1 MPKLTDI
8 QLVILSAAAQ
18 RKDGAVLPLPTSL
31 KITKARATTALK
43 GLVNRGVIAEQ
54 PAARDRETWRETQV
68 GERVALVITE
78 TGLEAIGAGTDDGSR
93 IRPAGAKLRPKP
105 RKRGNSRAA
114 NGRPV
119 KAKSLPT
126 GVRSGTK
133 QALLIELLGRKNGA
147 TIAEIVD
154 ASGWQPHSVRGAI
167 SGTLKKK
174 LGLAVES
181 EVVDSR
187 GRVYRIID
195 GHSAT

>member
-1 MPKLTDI
+1 MPKLTDT

-18 RKDGAVLPLPTSL
+18 REDGAVLPLPTSL

-54 PAARDRETWRETQV
+54 PAAPDHEAWRETKV

-78 TGLEAIGAGTDDGSR
+78 AGLDAIGAGADDGSR
-93 IRPAGAKLRPKP
+93 ARPADAKLQPKP

-114 NGRPV
+114 NGRRV
-119 KAKSLPT
+119 KSKSLPT

-174 LGLAVES
+174 LGLTVES
-181 EVVDSR
+181 AVVDSR

>member
-1 MPKLTDI
+1 MPKLTDT

-31 KITKARATTALK
+31 KIAKARATTTLK
-43 GLVNRGVIAEQ
+43 GLVNRGVITEQ
-54 PAARDRETWRETQV
+54 PAARNQEAWRKTQV
-68 GERVALVITE
+68 GERVALVITK

-93 IRPAGAKLRPKP
+93 TRPRGAKVQPKP
-105 RKRGNSRAA
+105 RKPGNSRAA
-114 NGRPV
+114 NGRRV
-119 KAKSLPT
+119 KPKALQT

-133 QALLIELLGRKNGA
+133 QALIIELLGRKNGA

-154 ASGWQPHSVRGAI
+154 ASGWQPYSVRGAI

-174 LGLAVES
+174 LGLTVES
-181 EVVDSR
+181 AVVDSR
-187 GRVYRIID
+187 GRVYRIVD